1 MKKIIAI
8 NLVIVV
14 LIVAVILFPEPKT
27 TGFAVKDA
35 IVEGYI
41 INVNMK
47 SSDKSL
53 GSSGVSSMK
62 VFFSDSSIN
71 TDNLVFTRSE
81 EFSYDADKEGSL
93 CSNNTYLVEEWFDD
107 SNKNNIKDSS
117 ESIAFSSS
125 TDEDGCLGIILPS
138 EDFTPIA
145 KVSV

>member
-41 INVNMK
+41 MNVNMK
-47 SSDKSL
+47 SDDKQL
-53 GSSGVSSMK
+53 GSSGVQSMK

-71 TDNLVFTRSE
+71 TDDLVFSRSE

-93 CSNNTYLVEEWFDD
+93 CSNRTYLVEEWFDD
-107 SNKNNIKDSS
+107 SNGNNVKDGG
-117 ESIAFSSS
+117 EAVAFSSS
-125 TDEDGCLGIILPS
+125 TDSDGCLGIILPS
-138 EDFTPIA
+138 EDFTPVA